1 MDINFDEKKGK
12 PSTQSDINKLKRDLN
27 AENFRSIYKLDN
39 SSLDK
44 EKDNDNKVMD
54 QKNNNIEEEKEKNI
68 NHSDNEILISKDIN
82 IKNIVNTSSPNNKE
96 SQKEEINQSKED
108 LNINNNEENNK
119 DEEEKDKEV
128 DLIPLWYKC
137 LNREHGT
144 KYISLDRRKE
154 NLICK
159 YCFQMG
165 ALETNLELNQ
175 EFIDEYNKNLEAK
188 KNTSE
193 ISKDIIK
200 ETSEENISDKED
212 STHKLEEE
220 GENNDLNLSN
230 NIIKNEI
237 KCLTFDCHNYPYYI
251 CETCKDFIC
260 YKCIKE
266 KLEERTDKI
275 KHNFH
280 DIDSVNYEANSFR
293 DDVKINL
300 ETLKD
305 NINSCLEF
313 L

>member
-1 MDINFDEKKGK
+1 MVESLTLYSNWGDSCDHTICDIV
-12 PSTQSDINKLKRDLN
+12 KRIT
-27 AENFRSIYKLDN
+27 ARTK
-39 SSLDK
+39 
-44 EKDNDNKVMD
+44 
-54 QKNNNIEEEKEKNI
+54 
-68 NHSDNEILISKDIN
+68 
-82 IKNIVNTSSPNNKE
+82 KE
-96 SQKEEINQSKED
+96 S
-108 LNINNNEENNK
+108 
-119 DEEEKDKEV
+119 
-128 DLIPLWYKC
+128 
-137 LNREHGT
+137 
-144 KYISLDRRKE
+144 
-154 NLICK
+154 LICK
-159 YCFQMG
+159 YCFQIG

-188 KNTSE
+188 KNISE

-260 YKCIKE
+260 YKCIME

-280 DIDSVNYEANSFR
+280 DIDSVNYEANTFR

-300 ETLKD
+300 YSGLFTVCYRKYFKNHL
-305 NINSCLEF
+305 
-313 L
+313 